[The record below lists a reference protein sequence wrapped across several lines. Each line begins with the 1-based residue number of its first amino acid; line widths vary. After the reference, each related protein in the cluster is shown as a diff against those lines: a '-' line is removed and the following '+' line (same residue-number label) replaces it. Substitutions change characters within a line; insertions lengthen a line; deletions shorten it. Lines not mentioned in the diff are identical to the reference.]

1 MSTTSPPIAPPAI
14 ASASAPEGLT
24 SAARLTVQGWVH
36 LALALMGVILLVAAV
51 IGSHQLSQTAQ
62 VSDRLINQVQPAR
75 AEAFRLQTALVDQE
89 SGVRGYTITGDQ
101 QLLKP
106 YTEGVQSE
114 EAHAR
119 TMGGLIAHDK
129 QLQTDLR
136 SLRQAADDWRRRYAT
151 PLITAAQAGP
161 VGDGDRAM
169 MEEGHQ
175 GFDHLRTLFDQQ
187 NTHLEQAREQAEAE
201 LAHTRFVRNWSFVA
215 MLAAVFLVGAVLAAM
230 LHFIVARPLRHLRA
244 DARRIADGDF
254 GHRISARGPSDLRS
268 VALGVDDMR
277 QRILDELAAS
287 RSQQQRLAQQAQD
300 LDAQAVELRRSNAEL
315 EQFAYVASHDL
326 QEPLRK
332 VASFCQLLDKRYG
345 EQLDGRGKQYIDFA
359 VDGAKRMQ
367 VLINDLLTF
376 SRVGRFND
384 AREPVALDTTLDKAL
399 ANLTVAVDEAGARI
413 ERPEQLPHVTGD
425 RTLLTMLWQ
434 NLIGNAVKFRDPDR
448 APVVHISVARD
459 GAEDDTWFF
468 CVTDNGI
475 GIPEEFA
482 DKVFVIFQR
491 LHGRDAYTGTGIG
504 LALCKK
510 LIEHHG
516 GRIWIDTTHT
526 DGARVCFTLPAE
538 LPAPPHDDQPS
549 ASEGDLA

>member
-1 MSTTSPPIAPPAI
+1 
-14 ASASAPEGLT
+14 
-24 SAARLTVQGWVH
+24 
-36 LALALMGVILLVAAV
+36 MGAILLVAAV
-51 IGSHQLSQTAQ
+51 IGSHQLSQTAE

-89 SGVRGYTITGDQ
+89 SGVRGYTITGDR

-106 YTEGVQSE
+106 YTEGLQAEQV
-114 EAHAR
+114 HAR
-119 TMGGLIAHDK
+119 TMSNLIAHDK
-129 QLQTDLR
+129 QLETDLR
-136 SLRQAADDWRRRYAT
+136 TLRQEADDWRRRYAT

-161 VGDGDRAM
+161 AGDGDRAK
-169 MEEGHQ
+169 MEEGRQ
-175 GFDHLRTLFDQQ
+175 AFDRLRTLFDQQ
-187 NTHLEQAREQAEAE
+187 NTHLEQAREQAKAE
-201 LAHTRFVRNWSFVA
+201 LAHTRSVRNWSFAA
-215 MLAAVFLVGAVLAAM
+215 MFAAVFLIGTALAAM

-254 GHRISARGPSDLRS
+254 SHRISARGPSDLRS
-268 VALGVDDMR
+268 VALGVEDMR
-277 QRILDELAAS
+277 QRIVDELAAS
-287 RSQQQRLAQQAQD
+287 RSQERRLAQQAQD
-300 LDAQAVELRRSNAEL
+300 LDAQAAELRRSNAEL

-332 VASFCQLLDKRYG
+332 VTSFCQLLEKRYG

-425 RTLLTMLWQ
+425 PTLLTMLWQ
-434 NLIGNAVKFRDPDR
+434 NLIGNAIKFRAPDR
-448 APVVHISVARD
+448 TVAVHITVARD
-459 GAEDDTWFF
+459 SAEDNTWLF

-526 DGARVCFTLPAE
+526 DGARLCFTLPAQPAQ
-538 LPAPPHDDQPS
+538 PAPTHTDQPS
-549 ASEGDLA
+549 AREGALA